1 METIKDYLQHNDG
14 QSLLGSLLQ
23 YGFDPEAIDANEKS
37 GVIEIRD
44 SMVYL
49 IEDEED

>member
-1 METIKDYLQHNDG
+1 METIREYLLANDG
-14 QSLLGSLLQ
+14 QTLLGFLLL

-37 GVIEIRD
+37 GIIEIKD

-49 IEDEED
+49 IDYQK